1 MISCWLIIMNQWSGS
16 NSINMYV
23 LVNISECYWHQ
34 RARSTRQDYILL
46 DTRTCSDTW
55 WWRNW
60 NVIDTHTLILIQVL
74 SADFIKYVHD
84 IHILESYNVKN
95 TTKQSL
101 ILMTRT
107 QHFTVQNV

>member
-23 LVNISECYWHQ
+23 LVNIFECYWHQ
-34 RARSTRQDYILL
+34 RAWLKY
-46 DTRTCSDTW
+46 SDTW

-60 NVIDTHTLILIQVL
+60 KVRDTHTLILKQVL

-84 IHILESYNVKN
+84 IHNLESYNVRRY
-95 TTKQSL
+95 L
-101 ILMTRT
+101 I
-107 QHFTVQNV
+107 Q